1 MLFPSTMSGYFVFYT
16 KDYEVKFRNYIDL
29 QFRCSSRLI
38 EGSQV
43 IEEHII
49 SLGNLADMNTLRS
62 STEENPR
69 SGPEMP
75 SASHHD
81 AITDLLMCKTDK
93 DQIYVASASRDGVI
107 KLWK

>member
-1 MLFPSTMSGYFVFYT
+1 MFF
-16 KDYEVKFRNYIDL
+16 
-29 QFRCSSRLI
+29 SSRLI

-49 SLGNLADMNTLRS
+49 PLGNVADINSLRAS
-62 STEENPR
+62 SEENPR

-93 DQIYVASASRDGVI
+93 DQIYVASAARDGVI